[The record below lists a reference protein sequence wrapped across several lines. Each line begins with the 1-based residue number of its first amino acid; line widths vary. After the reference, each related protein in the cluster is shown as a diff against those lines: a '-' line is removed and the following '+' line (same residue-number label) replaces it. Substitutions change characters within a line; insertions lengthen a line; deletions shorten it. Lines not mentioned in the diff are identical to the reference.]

1 MLVKCSSSCS
11 FKKQSHGNLGS
22 QPNQLFQE
30 HLSIKPITNINNIK
44 KKWEFKCKIENGGPP
59 TWTIYDKLRIILDWL
74 LINGW
79 TSRCSV
85 PNLFTLEQVFVLKLY
100 ILSFLYT

>member
-44 KKWEFKCKIENGGPP
+44 KKWEFKCKIENVGGAMP
-59 TWTIYDKLRIILDWL
+59 TNMDHLW
-74 LINGW
+74 
-79 TSRCSV
+79 
-85 PNLFTLEQVFVLKLY
+85 
-100 ILSFLYT
+100 

>member
-30 HLSIKPITNINNIK
+30 HLSIKPITNINKIK
-44 KKWEFKCKIENGGPP
+44 KKWEFKGKIENGGGAMP
-59 TWTIYDKLRIILDWL
+59 TNMDHLW
-74 LINGW
+74 
-79 TSRCSV
+79 
-85 PNLFTLEQVFVLKLY
+85 
-100 ILSFLYT
+100 

>member
-11 FKKQSHGNLGS
+11 FKEQSHGNLGS

-44 KKWEFKCKIENGGPP
+44 KNENSSVKLKMLEVPCPP
-59 TWTIYDKLRIILDWL
+59 TWTIYDKLRIILD
-74 LINGW
+74 
-79 TSRCSV
+79 
-85 PNLFTLEQVFVLKLY
+85 
-100 ILSFLYT
+100 